1 MTNSNTNTM
10 KNQDQLW
17 DELVELRDS
26 LECIEE
32 DNDSRDYVLEDIFFC
47 LDDMRGGKDMTDEAL
62 ACIEDAK
69 YVLLGNK
76 II

>member
-17 DELVELRDS
+17 DELVELRNS

-32 DNDSRDYVLEDIFFC
+32 NNDNRDYVLENIFFC

-62 ACIEDAK
+62 VCIEEAK
-69 YVLLGNK
+69 HILLGNK